1 MCAWVKGVKR
11 QGVFACGMGSDCEG
25 NTLKQTQN
33 HDPVL
38 GSLCDG

>member
-1 MCAWVKGVKR
+1 MHGSKGVKR
-11 QGVFACGMGSDCEG
+11 QVVCLPVGMGSDSER

-38 GSLCDG
+38 RSLCDG

>member
-1 MCAWVKGVKR
+1 MHGPKGVKR
-11 QGVFACGMGSDCEG
+11 QGVCLRVGMGSDCEG

>member
-1 MCAWVKGVKR
+1 MHGSKGVKR
-11 QGVFACGMGSDCEG
+11 QGVCLPVGMGSDSEG
-25 NTLKQTQN
+25 NILKQTQN